1 MNDSEKIKMNL
12 NIGDQRITLTVPV
25 ARKEFARNVESDVD
39 KLYRK
44 WRQAFPKKTD
54 REIFAMVAYQYATF
68 YGELKELYDSAAVK
82 AADCLRQL
90 DNESDPE
97 DKDPD
102 SDSEGMEYSY

>member
-1 MNDSEKIKMNL
+1 
-12 NIGDQRITLTVPV
+12 
-25 ARKEFARNVESDVD
+25 
-39 KLYRK
+39 
-44 WRQAFPKKTD
+44 
-54 REIFAMVAYQYATF
+54 MVAYQYATF